1 MPTLAVDGTDVVI
14 ATRADEPILA
24 ALCRHGYAYRFGCR
38 RGGCG
43 MCKVTVL
50 SGQIEYRVTVSAQI
64 LTSGDVQA
72 GVCLSCRAVPQT
84 DTVIRL
90 SPDDTLRCV
99 APFLAPAKSNPATS
113 NTATSNTGAPKPSSP
128 PASSNKQ

>member
-1 MPTLAVDGTDVVI
+1 MPVLAVDGTDVVI

-50 SGQIEYRVTVSAQI
+50 SGRIEYRVTVSAQI
-64 LTSGDVQA
+64 LTSDDVQA

-99 APFLAPAKSNPATS
+99 APFLAPPTS
-113 NTATSNTGAPKPSSP
+113 NTATSNTATSKPSSP
-128 PASSNKQ
+128 PPASSKE

>member
-50 SGQIEYRVTVSAQI
+50 SGRIEYRVAVSAQI
-64 LTSGDVQA
+64 LTSDDVQA
-72 GVCLSCRAVPQT
+72 GVCLSCRAVPQA

>member
-1 MPTLAVDGTDVVI
+1 VPTVAVDGTSVVI

-24 ALCRHGYAYRFGCR
+24 ALGRHGYAYRFGCR

-50 SGQIEYRVTVSAQI
+50 SGRIEYLVTVTDQV
-64 LTSGDVQA
+64 LTADDLQA
-72 GVCLSCRAVPQT
+72 GICLSCRAVPRT
-84 DTVIRL
+84 HTVIRL

-99 APFLAPAKSNPATS
+99 APFLAAAVST
-113 NTATSNTGAPKPSSP
+113 TP
-128 PASSNKQ
+128 PAQTKE

>member
-1 MPTLAVDGTDVVI
+1 MPSVTVDGTDVVV
-14 ATRADEPILA
+14 ATRAGEPILA

-72 GVCLSCRAVPQT
+72 GVCLSCRAVPQA

-99 APFLAPAKSNPATS
+99 APFLAAAAS
-113 NTATSNTGAPKPSSP
+113 KPSSP
-128 PASSNKQ
+128 PPASSKE

>member
-1 MPTLAVDGTDVVI
+1 MPVLAVDGTDVVI

-24 ALCRHGYAYRFGCR
+24 ALGRHGYAYRFGCR

-50 SGQIEYRVTVSAQI
+50 SGQIEYRVTVSAQV
-64 LTSGDVQA
+64 LTCDDVQA
-72 GVCLSCRAVPQT
+72 GVCLSCRAVPRT

-99 APFLAPAKSNPATS
+99 APFLAAAPPKPAT
-113 NTATSNTGAPKPSSP
+113 AKPSSQ
-128 PASSNKQ
+128 AKE

>member
-1 MPTLAVDGTDVVI
+1 MPTVAVDGTAVVV

-24 ALCRHGYAYRFGCR
+24 ALGRHGYAYRFGCR

-50 SGQIEYRVTVSAQI
+50 SGRIEYLVTVTDQV
-64 LTSGDVQA
+64 LTADDVQA
-72 GVCLSCRAVPQT
+72 GICLSCRAVPRT

-99 APFLAPAKSNPATS
+99 APFLAAAVGTTS
-113 NTATSNTGAPKPSSP
+113 PLREME
-128 PASSNKQ
+128 

>member
-1 MPTLAVDGTDVVI
+1 MPSVTVDGTDVVV
-14 ATRADEPILA
+14 ATRAGEPILA

-50 SGQIEYRVTVSAQI
+50 SGRIEYRVAVSAQI
-64 LTSGDVQA
+64 LTSDDVQA

-99 APFLAPAKSNPATS
+99 APFLAA
-113 NTATSNTGAPKPSSP
+113 ATSNTGASKPSSP
-128 PASSNKQ
+128 PPSASSKE

>member
-50 SGQIEYRVTVSAQI
+50 SGQIDYRVTVSAQV
-64 LTSGDVQA
+64 LTEDDVQA
-72 GVCLSCRAVPQT
+72 GICLSCRAVPQT

-99 APFLAPAKSNPATS
+99 APFLAAATS
-113 NTATSNTGAPKPSSP
+113 NPGASKPSSA
-128 PASSNKQ
+128 ASSKE

>member
-1 MPTLAVDGTDVVI
+1 MPVLAVDGTDVVI

-50 SGQIEYRVTVSAQI
+50 SGRIEYRVTVSAQI

-99 APFLAPAKSNPATS
+99 APFLAAATS
-113 NTATSNTGAPKPSSP
+113 KPGASKPSFPP
-128 PASSNKQ
+128 PASSKE

>member
-1 MPTLAVDGTDVVI
+1 MPVLAVDGTDVVI

-24 ALCRHGYAYRFGCR
+24 ALCRNGYAYRFGCR

-50 SGQIEYRVTVSAQI
+50 SGQIEYRVTVSDQI
-64 LTSGDVQA
+64 LTPDDVEA

-99 APFLAPAKSNPATS
+99 APFLAAAAPRSV
-113 NTATSNTGAPKPSSP
+113 APKPPS
-128 PASSNKQ
+128 PASSKE

>member
-1 MPTLAVDGTDVVI
+1 MPSVTVDGTDVVV
-14 ATRADEPILA
+14 ATRAGEPILA

-50 SGQIEYRVTVSAQI
+50 SGRIEYRVAVSAQI
-64 LTSGDVQA
+64 LTSDDVQA
-72 GVCLSCRAVPQT
+72 GVCLSCRAVPQA

-99 APFLAPAKSNPATS
+99 APFLAPAKSNTATS